1 MSLSKLQ
8 EKKINTFHMRC
19 LRQILKIKWKQ
30 KITNEEVL
38 RRVGLTTMYTTL
50 TQRRLP
56 WLGHVSRM
64 DGKRILKVLLY
75 GELVN
80 RQRNIGRPRLRYKD
94 ASAT

>member
-1 MSLSKLQ
+1 MPLSKLQ

-19 LRQILKIKWKQ
+19 LRQILKI
-30 KITNEEVL
+30 TNEGVL
-38 RRVGLTTMYTTL
+38 RRAGLTTMYTIL

-64 DGKRILKVLLY
+64 DDKRIPKVLLY

-80 RQRNIGRPRLRYKD
+80 GKRNIGRPRLRYKD